1 MKESSIL
8 KHIFIQQTHNHLY
21 YLLIII
27 FKLKPPMALTL
38 INVQSPEEENK
49 FIRRGEEGMC
59 PRNWQWGLKSM
70 KF

>member
-8 KHIFIQQTHNHLY
+8 KHIFIQQIHNHLY

-38 INVQSPEEENK
+38 INVQSPEEESK
-49 FIRRGEEGMC
+49 FIRRG
-59 PRNWQWGLKSM
+59 
-70 KF
+70 